1 MGLIP
6 FVVPVITQGH
16 QNQVIDEYKDTV
28 SNLSEEELSDIKE
41 EVKNY
46 NGTGKSN
53 YYNSID
59 DETVISYIEIPKI
72 DVYLPIFKGSNDNVL
87 ARGVG
92 MLEGTSYPIGG
103 DATHCVL
110 TAHSGLVT
118 QKMFTD
124 LEKLTIGD
132 YFCLH
137 TLDEELYYKIKAVR
151 VILPEE
157 VNEHIVFEKGHDYC
171 SLMTCTPVGI
181 NTHRIFMTAE
191 RMTDEEVKKRLEE
204 ENTTVEPTTEK
215 IVEPST
221 TVEDKNIKLDSEE
234 SNGFFKK
241 EYIICAIISI
251 ILEIAGVYLLVKT
264 TREINRIED

>member
-1 MGLIP
+1 MGDFLKKKATVYQKVKLVISIVFISAGILLGLIP

-92 MLEGTSYPIGG
+92 ML
-103 DATHCVL
+103 
-110 TAHSGLVT
+110 
-118 QKMFTD
+118 
-124 LEKLTIGD
+124 
-132 YFCLH
+132 
-137 TLDEELYYKIKAVR
+137 
-151 VILPEE
+151 
-157 VNEHIVFEKGHDYC
+157 
-171 SLMTCTPVGI
+171 
-181 NTHRIFMTAE
+181 
-191 RMTDEEVKKRLEE
+191 
-204 ENTTVEPTTEK
+204 
-215 IVEPST
+215 
-221 TVEDKNIKLDSEE
+221 
-234 SNGFFKK
+234 
-241 EYIICAIISI
+241 
-251 ILEIAGVYLLVKT
+251 
-264 TREINRIED
+264 